1 GQRTVFLPTPA
12 PIPFVGVPALAG
24 TLTAESYVLSAAA
37 VTGKSLS
44 IPASILA
51 HVLANDANVPVSL
64 TGFLPVPKPVQPGV
78 TTWNGHTV
86 QLTAGGSIDLIEMLV
101 TSGGG
106 LVTWMIVSP
115 GKTSFELPD
124 LALFGTKLGLIH
136 GPIRTTAYVAHLAD
150 FHYEKV
156 RYGQLGSGAWPAYA
170 VDGASGAY

>member
-1 GQRTVFLPTPA
+1 
-12 PIPFVGVPALAG
+12 
-24 TLTAESYVLSAAA
+24 
-37 VTGKSLS
+37 
-44 IPASILA
+44 
-51 HVLANDANVPVSL
+51 
-64 TGFLPVPKPVQPGV
+64 
-78 TTWNGHTV
+78 
-86 QLTAGGSIDLIEMLV
+86 MLV

-136 GPIRTTAYVAHLAD
+136 GPLRTMAYVAHLED
-150 FHYEKV
+150 FHYEKL